1 MCACIHVLD
10 IHLYCRP
17 PTGRGRRRESSPA
30 VVANLFGDS
39 QSTSQKESQEPKHT
53 GQSGKE
59 DTGKDSLFPW
69 QKGSSAVPSSAGKKG
84 KVSEHPQPAN
94 LLSSQSNN
102 TTSVEPRPE
111 TDPVMPPQVH
121 NQQALTEMNK
131 YQEELSNCKSKIE
144 SLRQQVA
151 GKDEELLKIPELQKN
166 MDCCQSEL
174 VDLKQLHSTVVAE
187 LQAEKEKSRAYQMK
201 LDRLDVDVKLAQD
214 AKTKA
219 VEERED
225 MKTKLESTGVSH
237 QQKVIGLQGEIDGLS
252 LKVRLIIR
260 TSYCKIRNMYIS
272 TYVAIL

>member
-1 MCACIHVLD
+1 MRACIHVLH
-10 IHLYCRP
+10 IYLYSRP

-30 VVANLFGDS
+30 VVANLFGES
-39 QSTSQKESQEPKHT
+39 QSTSQKESQEAKHS

-94 LLSSQSNN
+94 LLSLQSNN
-102 TTSVEPRPE
+102 TTSIEPRPE

-121 NQQALTEMNK
+121 NQQALMEMNK
-131 YQEELSNCKSKIE
+131 YQEELSNCKSEIE
-144 SLRQQVA
+144 SLRRQVA
-151 GKDEELLKIPELQKN
+151 EKDEELLKIPELQKT

-187 LQAEKEKSRAYQMK
+187 LQVEKEKSRTYQMK

-225 MKTKLESTGVSH
+225 MKTKLESTEASH
-237 QQKVIGLQGEIDGLS
+237 QQKVTGLQGEIDSLS
-252 LKVRLIIR
+252 LKVRLIIHHTVR
-260 TSYCKIRNMYIS
+260 SVTH
-272 TYVAIL
+272 TYVHT